1 MNELP
6 ILHKHRY
13 GCMYK
18 GKEMEV
24 QATTIYG
31 AQLIAASA
39 WKVKDSWKVT
49 VMLIGLG
56 TDPDTPVV
64 HTAVD

>member
-1 MNELP
+1 
-6 ILHKHRY
+6 
-13 GCMYK
+13 MYK

-49 VMLIGLG
+49 VMLIELG